1 MGLNDLAQAGQ
12 SDKTTT
18 PRGSVLTDA
27 RSSQPVLNIDPDTD
41 IGGAQ
46 HRFPETN
53 QSAIVRAR
61 STDQVVRQRAFETIL
76 ANYWKPVYKYIR
88 FKWHT
93 SNEDAKDLTQ
103 GFFANAFEKNHFATY
118 DAAKASFQTFLRTC
132 LDGFIA
138 NERKA
143 GARLKR
149 GGAFEHFQFDFV
161 SAEDEFASHAVAVNL
176 NPEEYFHR
184 EWVRWMFTLALEA
197 LRRRCEESGK
207 GIHFQLFERYDLA
220 DDGAE
225 NVSYASLGREFG
237 LEPATVNNYLAAVRR
252 DFRRIVI
259 EKLREITA
267 TEEEFRN
274 EARSLLGVEV
284 K

>member
-1 MGLNDLAQAGQ
+1 MN
-12 SDKTTT
+12 S
-18 PRGSVLTDA
+18 
-27 RSSQPVLNIDPDTD
+27 DPDTD

-61 STDQVVRQRAFETIL
+61 SPDQVVRQRAFETIL
-76 ANYWKPVYKYIR
+76 ASYWKPVYKYVR
-88 FKWHT
+88 LKWRAD
-93 SNEDAKDLTQ
+93 NEDAKDLTQ
-103 GFFANAFEKNHFATY
+103 GFFANAFEKNHFANY
-118 DAAKASFQTFLRTC
+118 DASKASFQTFLRTC

-149 GGAFEHFQFDFV
+149 GGDFEHFQFDFV
-161 SAEDEFASHAVAVNL
+161 AAEDEFASHAAAANV

-184 EWVRWMFTLALEA
+184 EWVRWMFTLAVEA
-197 LRRRCEESGK
+197 LRRRCEDSGRSVQ
-207 GIHFQLFERYDLA
+207 FLLFERYDLS
-220 DDGAE
+220 DDG
-225 NVSYASLGREFG
+225 NISYSSLGQEFG
-237 LEPATVNNYLAAVRR
+237 LDTTTITNYLAAARR